1 MKPLQLLFLTI
12 ILLLS
17 ACSTPQVETDYD
29 LKTDFQKASKTWSLW
44 KERQKSECGTLNRDE
59 LKRTRFYTALNQ
71 VMKEKGFLKASMP
84 AWLVTIGY
92 TVENVLEPSPG
103 VYPAGGIGW
112 SSNAPGFGMGSMFG
126 CGNTVHQYRRAKVI
140 VSFYRSDNKQ
150 LVWRASGA
158 ESPPDREASPLER
171 NEAAKK
177 LVQAV
182 LKDFPPE

>member
-1 MKPLQLLFLTI
+1 MKLLQLLLLTI
-12 ILLLS
+12 ILLLT

-29 LKTDFQKASKTWSLW
+29 LKTDFQNAPQTWRLW

-84 AWLVTIGY
+84 AWLVTISY
-92 TVENVLEPSPG
+92 SVEDLLDQSPG
-103 VYPAGGIGW
+103 VSPSTGIGW
-112 SSNAPGFGMGSMFG
+112 GCNDPRRSDMFG
-126 CGNTVHQYRRAKVI
+126 CGCTVHQYRQAKVVI
-140 VSFYRSDNKQ
+140 SFYRSDNKQ
-150 LVWRASGA
+150 LAWRASGA